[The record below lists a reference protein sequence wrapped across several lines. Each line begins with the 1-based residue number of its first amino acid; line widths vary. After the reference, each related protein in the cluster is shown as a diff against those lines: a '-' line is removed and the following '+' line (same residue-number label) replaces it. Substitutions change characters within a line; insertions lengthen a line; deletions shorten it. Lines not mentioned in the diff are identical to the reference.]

1 MRSIWVI
8 AVNTYQEIIRDRI
21 LYGLLVFALLLI
33 GLSLALGSL
42 SFAEQER
49 ISVNFGFAAIHISSV
64 FIAIF
69 LGSTLVAREIDKQTV
84 LTLLVRPISRT
95 QFLMG
100 KYLGLLFVILTTML
114 GLGIVLTVVALN
126 LGSELNFMYGI
137 GLFGIVLEAMVIL
150 AIAMFFSTFTK
161 PVLVVSF
168 TIGLFLIGHWVENLR
183 FIIGKSESALVK
195 SVGGF
200 MAAGFI
206 DLEKFNWRSLFVYS
220 ETISAKYVISS
231 TIYAGGWMFLCITVA
246 SLILSKRDFV

>member
-95 QFLMG
+95 QFILG
-100 KYLGLLFVILTTML
+100 KYLGLLFVILTAML
-114 GLGIVLTVVALN
+114 GLALVLTIVSVN
-126 LGSELNFMYGI
+126 LGSKLNSMYFLALYGI
-137 GLFGIVLEAMVIL
+137 MLEAMIVL
-150 AIAMFFSTFTK
+150 ALAMFFSTFTK

-168 TIGLFLIGHWVENLR
+168 TIGFFLIGHWIENLK
-183 FIIGKSESALVK
+183 FIIQKSESSVAK
-195 SVGGF
+195 SLGGAF
-200 MAAGFI
+200 SEVFI
-206 DLEKFNWRSLFVYS
+206 NLEKFNWRSLFIYS
-220 ETISAKYVISS
+220 ETISSKYVFSS
-231 TIYAGGWMFLCITVA
+231 TLYAAGWMCVFLTIA
-246 SLILSKRDFV
+246 SIVISKRDFV